1 MSSQFSPSVPQ
12 NLAALL
18 DEVVALR
25 QQVSDAA
32 GQRLEPYRARYAE
45 GFSADACNLASY
57 LALRSHDLRPLQ
69 TRLVEAGV
77 SSLGRGE
84 SQVQTN
90 LNRVVGVLSNALG
103 IDAPMAFPEDGPLR
117 LEANAAHLFGKRNQ
131 SRYARIMVTLP
142 TEAATGPEL
151 VDGLVASGMDCARIN
166 CAHDGPSVW
175 QGMVEHV
182 RAAEKKTG
190 RHIKIFMDLGGHKIR
205 TGPVQTGPA
214 VLHLKVRHD
223 ALGHRTAPAKV
234 VLCRDGGGQA
244 AGDPRE
250 PGLPRLPVPAQLLES
265 LRRGDWLA
273 FFDTREKQRRLQVR
287 EQLAGG
293 EWLAEINRGAYL
305 VPGMP
310 LYLEGSAS
318 REGVDPE
325 ADFRVGEF
333 PGKPLVIRLFR
344 GDQLLLTR
352 GVRPGRPAVVG
363 NKVSHPA
370 EIGCSHP
377 EIVDELQAGHAVWID
392 DGKLGCVVEQ
402 VTEQGALLHV
412 THAGP
417 RGVRI
422 RADKGINLPDTWLP
436 LPALTA
442 KDLQDLDFV
451 CRHADMVGLS
461 FVRQLADIDELRH
474 QLAAR
479 GRPGLPVVIKVE
491 TVAAVTNL
499 PDLLLGTI
507 GQHPLGVMIA
517 RGDLAVE
524 LGSVRMAE
532 VQEEILWICEAAH
545 VPVIWATQVLETL
558 AKDGVIDR
566 PEITDAA
573 MSVRAE
579 CVMMNKGPFI
589 TDAVVIL
596 NDILTRMDAHQ
607 YKKVSRLRR
616 LHW

>member
-1 MSSQFSPSVPQ
+1 MSSQLSLSVPQ

-18 DEVVALR
+18 DEVVTLR
-25 QQVSDAA
+25 QQVSDDADR
-32 GQRLEPYRARYAE
+32 RLEPYRTRYTE
-45 GFSADACNLASY
+45 GFSPDARNLASY

-90 LNRVVGVLSNALG
+90 LNRVIGVLSHALG
-103 IDAPMAFPEDGPLR
+103 IDAPAEIPEDGALC
-117 LEANAAHLFGKRNQ
+117 LERNAEHLFGKREH

-142 TEAATGPEL
+142 TEAADQPAL

-166 CAHDGPSVW
+166 CAHDGPAVW
-175 QGMVEHV
+175 QGMIEHI
-182 RAAEKKTG
+182 RTAEKKTG
-190 RHIKIFMDLGGHKIR
+190 RRIRVFMDLGGHKIR
-205 TGPVQTGPA
+205 TGPVQSGPA
-214 VLHLKVRHD
+214 VLHLKVRRD
-223 ALGHRTAPAKV
+223 ALGHRTAPAQV
-234 VLCRDGGGQA
+234 VLCGEA
-244 AGDPRE
+244 SVPPSGDKPD
-250 PGLPRLPVPAQLLES
+250 LPRLPVPAGLLAC
-265 LRRGDWLA
+265 LQPGDWLA
-273 FFDTREKQRRLQVR
+273 FFDAREKQRRLQVR
-287 EQLAGG
+287 ERLAGG
-293 EWLAEINRGAYL
+293 EWLAECSRGAYI
-305 VPGMP
+305 VPGTP
-310 LYLEGSAS
+310 LYLEGSAG
-318 REGVDPE
+318 REDVDPD
-325 ADFRVGEF
+325 ADFRVGDF
-333 PGKPLVIRLFR
+333 PGRPMVIRLFR
-344 GDQLLLTR
+344 GDQLMLTR
-352 GVRPGRPAVVG
+352 HAHPGRPAVVG
-363 NKVSHPA
+363 DRVSRPA
-370 EIGCSHP
+370 EIGCSHA
-377 EIVDELQAGHAVWID
+377 EIVDELQPGHAVWID

-402 VTEQGALLHV
+402 VTGQGALLHV

-417 RGVRI
+417 KGVRI
-422 RADKGINLPDTWLP
+422 RADKGINLPDTHLP

-442 KDLQDLDFV
+442 RDLEDLDFV

-461 FVRQLADIDELRH
+461 FVRQLADIDELRR

-479 GRPGLPVVIKVE
+479 QRADLPIVIKVE
-491 TVAAVTNL
+491 TATAVKNL
-499 PDLLLGTI
+499 PDLLLGTL

-532 VQEEILWICEAAH
+532 IQEEILWICEAAR

-558 AKDGVIDR
+558 AKNGVIDR